1 MVTNN
6 QMYMCADQI
15 SKINTD
21 IEIQNEMVDTLNHEL
36 KETKKKCEI
45 NKETLMNISNDD
57 QEKMIITLKDKL
69 LHKSDKRVKFLELFK
84 EKLKMCLDLL
94 IYIETK
100 YEVKVNKKMKIKDD
114 LYNKYI
120 KEKIYLYK
128 ERNLQKSYEK
138 QNLIDIQQN
147 LKVEYF
153 LMVCRKF

>member
-94 IYIETK
+94 IYTETK

>member
-128 ERNLQKSYEK
+128 ERDLQKSYEK

>member
-94 IYIETK
+94 MYIETK